1 MRVDEAGRSWT
12 QGTSL
17 LAQWLRFHAPSA
29 GGAKF
34 DPWSVNRI
42 PHTTTKSSHAAA
54 EDPTTS
60 EDLLHSTGNSAQCH
74 VAAWMVHWRQSLR
87 SDSFLSP
94 PSKEKIIYLLGKGFA
109 HGGFNVPGRRKATT
123 TQGR

>member
-34 DPWSVNRI
+34 DPWSGNRI

-60 EDLLHSTGNSAQCH
+60 EDLLHRELCTMSCG
-74 VAAWMVHWRQSLR
+74 SL
-87 SDSFLSP
+87 DGTLETEF
-94 PSKEKIIYLLGKGFA
+94 K
-109 HGGFNVPGRRKATT
+109 V
-123 TQGR
+123 